1 MTRTV
6 TLISAA
12 AAMAA
17 LFACSQQPSDAQDQA
32 DATPEEAPAEDTLP
46 AEADTAGEES
56 TPSMMR
62 ATGDILGAEG
72 TSIGSVNLIEGPNG
86 ILAEVNI
93 EAGSLEPG
101 WHGMHFHQTG
111 DCSDTGV
118 FKASGGHV
126 GKIEGGHGLLNP
138 DGPEPADLPN
148 IYAFDDGSAHV
159 ELFTDLVSLS
169 QILDDDGG
177 AMVFHEG
184 RDDHMSQPIGGAGGR
199 VACAVIE

>member
-1 MTRTV
+1 MSRVFSMT
-6 TLISAA
+6 AA
-12 AAMAA
+12 AGALTI
-17 LFACSQQPSDAQDQA
+17 LFACSQQASDAQDQA
-32 DATPEEAPAEDTLP
+32 EAPPAPAEDSAP
-46 AEADTAGEES
+46 ADTPETGNES

-72 TSIGSVNLIEGPNG
+72 SSIGSVNLLEGPNG
-86 ILAEVNI
+86 LLVEVNI

-126 GKIEGGHGLLNP
+126 GKIDGGHGLLNP

-148 IYAFDDGSAHV
+148 IYAFDDGSAHT
-159 ELFTDLVSLS
+159 ELFTDLVGLS
-169 QILDDDGG
+169 QILDEDGG
-177 AMVFHEG
+177 AMVIHEN
-184 RDDHMSQPIGGAGGR
+184 RDDHMSQPIGGAGAR